1 MASQVSFDK
10 TNTNLNSE
18 NVQDSIDEIA
28 DILSY
33 GDAEAGDIA
42 SGKTALVKGKKIIGN
57 ATLTKKEDFG
67 WSYLAWEYYKSLT
80 TLYTYTVPKDG
91 KILLDYFFTM
101 YTSKHATG
109 SLHEYLILNDNI
121 IDHATYTNRDSGK
134 TIHIKTAKQL
144 EITVNNGDK
153 LYIKA
158 LAVDVSIY
166 SSVYISG
173 TYISY

>member
-1 MASQVSFDK
+1 
-10 TNTNLNSE
+10 
-18 NVQDSIDEIA
+18 
-28 DILSY
+28 
-33 GDAEAGDIA
+33 
-42 SGKTALVKGKKIIGN
+42 
-57 ATLTKKEDFG
+57 
-67 WSYLAWEYYKSLT
+67 
-80 TLYTYTVPKDG
+80 
-91 KILLDYFFTM
+91 M
-101 YTSKHATG
+101 YTSGDATG

-144 EITVNNGDK
+144 EITVNKGDK